1 MPGLTKGEV
10 KKENQQ
16 KEEVALL
23 DISII
28 LPDLTGNQD
37 PQVLIYLWLW
47 RKLRIL
53 VETKED
59 QLSHWED

>member
-16 KEEVALL
+16 KKEVALL

-37 PQVLIYLWLW
+37 PQVLIYL
-47 RKLRIL
+47 
-53 VETKED
+53 
-59 QLSHWED
+59 